1 MQTAQGAARHICEHY
16 YPALATSMLEYNND
30 VSHYQYLRGAYN
42 RTYNVYEDKIYC
54 DLSRLH
60 VETALELNK
69 SNTRMS
75 KHAEANLML
84 LIFYGYPEISDV
96 CWPDMKLPKDS
107 FNRLFLM
114 LGRYNKAI
122 KRKDD
127 LNIKKILRGIVL
139 KDVVEPL
146 VEVDPANI
154 PLSE

>member
-16 YPALATSMLEYNND
+16 YPDLATRMLSLNAD
-30 VSHYQYLRGAYN
+30 VSNYQRLRGAYKP
-42 RTYNVYEDKIYC
+42 TYNVYEDKIYC
-54 DLSRLH
+54 DLSRMY
-60 VETALELNK
+60 VETALEANR
-69 SNTRMS
+69 SRTRLT
-75 KHAEANLML
+75 KHDEANLML

-96 CWPDMKLPKDS
+96 CFPDMKLPKDS

-127 LNIKKILRGIVL
+127 LNMKKILRGIVL

-146 VEVDPANI
+146 VEFDPANI

>member
-1 MQTAQGAARHICEHY
+1 M
-16 YPALATSMLEYNND
+16 
-30 VSHYQYLRGAYN
+30 
-42 RTYNVYEDKIYC
+42 
-54 DLSRLH
+54 
-60 VETALELNK
+60 ETALEANK
-69 SNTRMS
+69 SRTRMT
-75 KHAEANLML
+75 KHDEANLML

-96 CWPDMKLPKDS
+96 CFPDMKLPKDS

-127 LNIKKILRGIVL
+127 LNMKKILRGIVL

-146 VEVDPANI
+146 VEFDPANI